1 MNTKIADFVSKRT
14 DPYFFSSQ
22 EDARL
27 TDIHTEVKRSIE
39 SATDELT
46 FDLDPLLMAQ
56 AEEVLA
62 AKGWTLEEAV
72 VLYLYWLAVRPED
85 AKAWNDQFSNPSA
98 LQTGSPGSD
107 QRLEQPYRLAQQ
119 ESGNQPF

>member
-14 DPYFFSSQ
+14 DPYFFSPQ
-22 EDARL
+22 EDANL
-27 TDIHTEVKRSIE
+27 TAIHTEVKRSIE

-62 AKGWTLEEAV
+62 AKGWTLEEAT
-72 VLYLYWLAVRPED
+72 VLLLYWLAVSPEK
-85 AKAWNDQFSNPSA
+85 AKAWNDRFSKH
-98 LQTGSPGSD
+98 
-107 QRLEQPYRLAQQ
+107 
-119 ESGNQPF
+119 

>member
-14 DPYFFSSQ
+14 DPYFFSSPV
-22 EDARL
+22 DAKMAS
-27 TDIHTEVKRSIE
+27 IHTEVQRSIE
-39 SATDELT
+39 AATDELT

-72 VLYLYWLAVRPED
+72 VLFLYWLAVSPEK
-85 AKAWNDQFSNPSA
+85 AKAWN
-98 LQTGSPGSD
+98 
-107 QRLEQPYRLAQQ
+107 
-119 ESGNQPF
+119 ESI

>member
-1 MNTKIADFVSKRT
+1 MMNTKIADFVSKRT
-14 DPYFFSSQ
+14 DPYFFSPQ
-22 EDARL
+22 EDANL

-62 AKGWTLEEAV
+62 APSWTLEEATV
-72 VLYLYWLAVRPED
+72 LFLYLLAVRPED
-85 AKAWNDQFSNPSA
+85 AKAWNDQFSKH
-98 LQTGSPGSD
+98 
-107 QRLEQPYRLAQQ
+107 
-119 ESGNQPF
+119 

>member
-1 MNTKIADFVSKRT
+1 MNTQIADFVSKRT

-22 EDARL
+22 EDAKL

-56 AEEVLA
+56 A
-62 AKGWTLEEAV
+62 
-72 VLYLYWLAVRPED
+72 
-85 AKAWNDQFSNPSA
+85 
-98 LQTGSPGSD
+98 
-107 QRLEQPYRLAQQ
+107 
-119 ESGNQPF
+119 

>member
-1 MNTKIADFVSKRT
+1 MTNTKIADFVSKRT

-22 EDARL
+22 EDANL
-27 TDIHTEVKRSIE
+27 TAIHTEVKRSIE

-62 AKGWTLEEAV
+62 EKG
-72 VLYLYWLAVRPED
+72 
-85 AKAWNDQFSNPSA
+85 
-98 LQTGSPGSD
+98 
-107 QRLEQPYRLAQQ
+107 
-119 ESGNQPF
+119 

>member
-14 DPYFFSSQ
+14 DPYFFSPQ
-22 EDARL
+22 EDANL
-27 TDIHTEVKRSIE
+27 TAIHTEVKRSIE

-62 AKGWTLEEAV
+62 EKGGRWKRLRFCFSTG
-72 VLYLYWLAVRPED
+72 WPCRRRMQKRGMINLAGR
-85 AKAWNDQFSNPSA
+85 WSLISMN
-98 LQTGSPGSD
+98 GSTK
-107 QRLEQPYRLAQQ
+107 
-119 ESGNQPF
+119 